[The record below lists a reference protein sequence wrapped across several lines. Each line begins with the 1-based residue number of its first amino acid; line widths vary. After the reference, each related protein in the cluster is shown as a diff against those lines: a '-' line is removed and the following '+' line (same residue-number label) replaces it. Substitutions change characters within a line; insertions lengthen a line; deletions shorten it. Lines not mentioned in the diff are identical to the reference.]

1 MRITGGI
8 YKGRKII
15 CPRGVIRPAM
25 DRMRESLFAILG
37 DLSGVSFLD
46 LFSGSGVVGIEAAS
60 RGAEP
65 VVLVEKDYIKS
76 GVLKENTA
84 FVESE
89 IKIFMMP
96 VEKFIK
102 RRKEEELSFNIIYL
116 DPPFTF
122 KNKAGIISGVVGG
135 KLLNPGGGLIIHL
148 PVEESLPEV
157 IGGIR
162 LQDKR
167 KYGRSIL
174 LFYKKGD

>member
-1 MRITGGI
+1 MRITGGV

-15 CPRGVIRPAM
+15 CPKGVIRPAM

-46 LFSGSGVVGIEAAS
+46 FFSGSGVVGIEAAS

-89 IKIFMMP
+89 INIFMMS
-96 VEKFIK
+96 VERFIK
-102 RRKEEELSFNIIYL
+102 RRKEEELSFDIIYL

-122 KNKAGIISGVVGG
+122 KNKAEIISGVVNSN
-135 KLLNPGGGLIIHL
+135 LLNPGGELIIHL
-148 PVEESLPEV
+148 PAEESLPDI
-157 IGGIR
+157 IGSIS
-162 LQDKR
+162 LKDKR

-174 LFYKKGD
+174 LFYQ

>member
-37 DLSGVSFLD
+37 DLSGVRFLD

-96 VEKFIK
+96 VERFIK
-102 RRKEEELSFNIIYL
+102 RRREEELSFDIIYL
-116 DPPFTF
+116 DPPFIF
-122 KNKAGIISGVVGG
+122 KNKAEIISGVVDGN
-135 KLLNPGGGLIIHL
+135 LLNPGGRLIIHL
-148 PVEESLPEV
+148 PAEESLPDV
-157 IGGIR
+157 IGSIS

-174 LFYKKGD
+174 MFYQ

>member
-1 MRITGGI
+1 MRITGGL

-37 DLSGVSFLD
+37 DLSGMSFLD

-65 VVLVEKDYIKS
+65 VVLVEKDYRKS
-76 GVLKENTA
+76 GVLKGNTA

-89 IKIFMMP
+89 IKIFMLP
-96 VEKFIK
+96 VERFIK
-102 RRKEEELSFNIIYL
+102 RRKEGELSFDIIYL
-116 DPPFTF
+116 DPPFIF
-122 KNKAGIISGVVGG
+122 RQKAEIIGGVVDGN
-135 KLLNPGGGLIIHL
+135 LLNPGGGLIIHL
-148 PVEESLPEV
+148 PAEESLPDV
-157 IGGIR
+157 IGGIS
-162 LQDKR
+162 LKDKR

-174 LFYKKGD
+174 LFYR

>member
-1 MRITGGI
+1 LRSTGGI
-8 YKGRKII
+8 YRGRKII

-25 DRMRESLFAILG
+25 DRMRESLFAILA
-37 DLSGVSFLD
+37 DLSGKSFLD

-65 VVLVEKDYIKS
+65 VVLVEKDYSKS

-96 VEKFIK
+96 VERLIK
-102 RRKEEELSFNIIYL
+102 RRKEEELSFDIIYL
-116 DPPFTF
+116 DPPFIF
-122 KNKAGIISGVVGG
+122 KNKAEIISGIADKG
-135 KLLNPGGGLIIHL
+135 LLNLGGRLIIHL
-148 PVEESLPEV
+148 SAEESLPET
-157 IGGIR
+157 IGGIS

-174 LFYKKGD
+174 LFYQ